1 MHYLIMKIH
10 NKRQLRNIASN
21 YSADIDY
28 KEFMNI
34 YRKCTSEL
42 YSSLTIDST
51 LLANNSITFTKNLL
65 DSL

>member
-42 YSSLTIDST
+42 YFSLTIDST
-51 LLANNSITFTKNLL
+51 LLANNSVTFTKNLL

>member
-10 NKRQLRNIASN
+10 NKRQLRNTASN

-51 LLANNSITFTKNLL
+51 LLANNSVTFTKNLL

>member
-10 NKRQLRNIASN
+10 NKRELRNIASN

-34 YRKCTSEL
+34 YQKSTSEL
-42 YSSLTIDST
+42 YSFLTIDSI
-51 LLANNSITFTKNLL
+51 LLANNSITLRKNLL

>member
-51 LLANNSITFTKNLL
+51 LLANNSVTFTKNLL